1 MRLSSRQID
10 KIRSKDANT
19 ADALKRD
26 PLADYSE
33 GWFFVTLNTRKGA
46 PPLSTVEGRVGASG
60 ADAPHCCYTALGR
73 KVLEAW
79 EKMPTVCSTV
89 EIVACEVMPEHFHG
103 LVHLLPNNKRHLG
116 SLISGFMSG
125 CTHGYWDILG
135 IDWHKDRFDNGA
147 YARVCAD
154 RDRDHT
160 RSLRGPALFVRGYN
174 DVEAISP
181 EQVQTKL
188 EYIRS
193 QAERRLIK
201 ADNRPCFKV
210 RRHAHSPSWTVQ
222 SALHAIAADP
232 GFACDMDNCREVQ
245 REVSLRLNA
254 DERGLCLDYV
264 GQTALLGCEK
274 KLPLVCHRADA
285 AYFDRQRDA
294 VIRAAREG
302 WVIVSAFISDREREL
317 LDYLLEE
324 HLPVIQIMDN
334 GLSERYKPYG
344 KAFCACAEERLVQ
357 ISPWTYVYSRGAKV
371 TRARCLVMNQLARV
385 ICGRGDGWWK

>member
-79 EKMPTVCSTV
+79 EKVPQFYPQA
-89 EIVACEVMPEHFHG
+89 EIHGAEAMPEHFHG
-103 LVHLLPNNKRHLG
+103 LIHLNAGGKIHLG
-116 SLISGFMSG
+116 QIVRGFMIG
-125 CTHGYWDILG
+125 CTHGYWDIIG
-135 IDWHKDRFDNGA
+135 VEWRRQGGVITHD
-147 YARVCAD
+147 Y

-174 DVEAISP
+174 DVEAITP

-254 DERGLCLDYV
+254 DERGLCLDHV

-385 ICGRGDGWWK
+385 ICGKGDDWWK